1 MYTSAVALTSA
12 LALGA
17 RFAQAVPSKSPE
29 QVKRGLLDM
38 QNCGSDDDCPSG
50 WTCNG
55 DSAYGNSCAL
65 FLTEP
70 STKVKRIVNING
82 HGTCNDDSDCASS
95 LECREVWGGYDGIW
109 VKSKAVNVCLAPISK
124 KRSDMSARNSGNCNS
139 DSDCTKKFGDS
150 WYCDEVYDGAGIGGA
165 IEVCMPDANA
175 KRSVETNVERSTG
188 ASCSSDS
195 DCDDGYFCD
204 EYWTAMT
211 GTLSTANACFA
222 KAEKRDLALETRAHG
237 NCDADSDC
245 SKYGDSWYC
254 DQVYDGS
261 GGAGAINVCLPG
273 SNAKRDVDIQAR
285 DGTCSSDADCGSG
298 QFCDE
303 YLTFMTGTISKTT
316 ACFDK
321 PAKRDVEIEARAHG
335 NCDADSDC
343 SKYGSSWYCDQVY
356 DGSGG
361 AGAINVCLPGANTKR
376 GLGLTVRSHGN
387 CEADSDCKKYGSSW
401 TCDELYDGSA
411 TGGVPVKAC
420 IP

>member
-1 MYTSAVALTSA
+1 MYSSAVALTTA
-12 LALGA
+12 VALGA
-17 RFAQAVPSKSPE
+17 RLAQAVPSMSAE

-38 QNCGSDDDCPSG
+38 QNCGSDADCPSG

-55 DSAYGNSCAL
+55 DSAYGHSCAL
-65 FLTEP
+65 YLTDS

-82 HGTCNDDSDCASS
+82 HGTCNDNSDCASS
-95 LECREVWGGYDGIW
+95 LECREVWGGYDGYYYH
-109 VKSKAVNVCLAPISK
+109 SKAVNVCLAPVDK
-124 KRSDMSARNSGNCNS
+124 KRSDVSARDSGNCKA
-139 DSDCTKKFGDS
+139 DSDCTKKYGDS

-165 IEVCMPDANA
+165 INVCMPDASE
-175 KRSVETNVERSTG
+175 KRDVQMTRRDGT
-188 ASCSSDS
+188 CSSDA
-195 DCDDGYFCD
+195 DCGSGEFCD
-204 EYWTAMT
+204 EYLTFMT
-211 GTLSTANACFA
+211 GTVTKTTGCFA
-222 KAEKRDLALETRAHG
+222 KPAKRDLALETRAHG

-273 SNAKRDVDIQAR
+273 SNAKRDVDIAR
-285 DGTCSSDADCGSG
+285 RAGTCESDADCASSE
-298 QFCDE
+298 FCDE
-303 YLTFMTGTISKTT
+303 YLTFMTGTITKTKG
-316 ACFDK
+316 CFAK
-321 PAKRDVEIEARAHG
+321 PAKRDVEVEARANG

-343 SKYGSSWYCDQVY
+343 TKYGSSWYCDQVY

-361 AGAINVCLPGANTKR
+361 AGAINVCLPGANEKR

-411 TGGVPVKAC
+411 TDGVAIKAC

>member
-1 MYTSAVALTSA
+1 MYTTAVALTSA
-12 LALGA
+12 VALGA
-17 RFAQAVPSKSPE
+17 RFAQAVPHTTPE

-82 HGTCNDDSDCASS
+82 HGTCNDNSDCASS

-109 VKSKAVNVCLAPISK
+109 YKSKAVNVCLAPVSK
-124 KRSDMSARNSGNCNS
+124 KRDVSARDSGNCDA
-139 DSDCTKKFGDS
+139 DSDCTKKYGDS

-165 IEVCMPDANA
+165 INVCMPDANE
-175 KRSVETNVERSTG
+175 KRDVEMTRRDGTCG
-188 ASCSSDS
+188 SDA
-195 DCDDGYFCD
+195 DCGDGQFCD
-204 EYWTAMT
+204 EYYTFMT
-211 GTLSTANACFA
+211 GTLSKTTACFDKPA
-222 KAEKRDLALETRAHG
+222 KRDLALETRAHG

-273 SNAKRDVDIQAR
+273 SNAKRDVDIARR
-285 DGTCSSDADCGSG
+285 DGTCSSDSDCGSG

-303 YLTFMTGTISKTT
+303 YLTFMTGTITKTT

-343 SKYGSSWYCDQVY
+343 TKYGSSWYCDQVY

-376 GLGLTVRSHGN
+376 GLGLSVRSHGN
-387 CEADSDCKKYGSSW
+387 CEVDNDCKKYGSSW